1 MKKLFKTMFVLAA
14 LSASMVF
21 TSCGDDGDGDGNG
34 GTVESAAPTLTVN
47 DGVTAMNGSLSLDTV
62 FVKCVVSADTDRKI
76 KKLTVT
82 RAIAGQSTNTIYDG
96 TYDAK
101 DVVKTHKDV
110 IAGEVN
116 VDEDDVITYTVKA
129 TDDKGKT
136 AEKSFT
142 VTIKTMATSPQIL
155 LGGPDNNTNLDRF
168 FGTADG
174 FRKYTAGP
182 GGANAARDNSSKV
195 DFLFFYNPSGT
206 VFNAIY
212 SPDYAFAAGSGWNSE
227 TTTWPTK
234 NKTLYKLTDIN
245 SSVFDALQGSTFMT
259 ELNGIDFTTGMLDRL
274 AMLESQKVI
283 AYIKADGKRGLI
295 LIVNKAAASTGNIV
309 LVVKSEL

>member
-21 TSCGDDGDGDGNG
+21 TSCGGDDDGDGNG